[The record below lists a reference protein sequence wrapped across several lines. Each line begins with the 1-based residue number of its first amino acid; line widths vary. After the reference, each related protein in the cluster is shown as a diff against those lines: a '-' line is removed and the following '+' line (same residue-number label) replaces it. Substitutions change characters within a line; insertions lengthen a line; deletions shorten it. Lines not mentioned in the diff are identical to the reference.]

1 MAEFTTAARPYAKA
15 VFELAQVSD
24 RFEPWSEMLS
34 FMAAVA
40 HDPTMR
46 AVLDS
51 PSLTTKQAADI
62 FISVCREQLDQ
73 QGENFVKLLAENRR
87 LKILP
92 EIAALF
98 AFYRTEAEGKMEAEV
113 ISAQRLTENEL
124 TSITGALEKRLGRD
138 VVITARTD
146 PALLAGAIIR
156 AGDLVIDGS
165 IRGKLDKLAAAVSR

>member
-15 VFELAQVSD
+15 AFELAQELD
-24 RFEPWSEMLS
+24 RFEPWSEMLT

-51 PSLTTKQAADI
+51 PSLTNKQAADI
-62 FISVCREQLDQ
+62 FTSVCKEQLDQ
-73 QGENFVKLLAENRR
+73 QGENFVKLLAENSR
-87 LKILP
+87 LTILP

-98 AFYRTEAEGKMEAEV
+98 AFYRSEAEGKMDAEV
-113 ISAQRLTENEL
+113 VSAQRLTEKEL
-124 TSITGALEKRLGRD
+124 AAITVALEKRLGRN
-138 VVITARTD
+138 VVVTAGTD
-146 PALLAGAIIR
+146 PTLLGGAIIR

-165 IRGKLDKLAAAVSR
+165 IRGKLDKLAAALSR

>member
-1 MAEFTTAARPYAKA
+1 MGEFTTAARPYAKA

-24 RFEPWSEMLS
+24 RFESWSEMLS

-40 HDPTMR
+40 HDSTMR

-51 PSLTTKQAADI
+51 PSLTNKQAVDI
-62 FISVCREQLDQ
+62 FTSVCKEQLDQ

-87 LKILP
+87 LTILP
-92 EIAALF
+92 DIAALF
-98 AFYRTEAEGKMEAEV
+98 AFYRSEAEGKLEAEV
-113 ISAQRLTENEL
+113 VSAKKLKEKEL
-124 TSITGALEKRLGRD
+124 TAITVALEKRLGRN
-138 VVITARTD
+138 VVVTARTD
-146 PALLAGAIIR
+146 PALLGGAIIR